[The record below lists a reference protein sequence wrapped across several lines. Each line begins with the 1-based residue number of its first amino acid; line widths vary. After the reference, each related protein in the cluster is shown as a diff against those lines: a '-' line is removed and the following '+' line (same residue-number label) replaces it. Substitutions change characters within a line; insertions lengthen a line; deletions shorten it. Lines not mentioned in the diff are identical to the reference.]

1 MSRLRGCG
9 SDGRLLNAMSCSRL
23 LYKLFSLFP
32 KQNGLIV
39 KTKAVNVL
47 RLSLLE
53 MEMSGLYCVRIFN
66 FKNCSLSYWC
76 EFHKKN
82 VQLILDWNWDR
93 IPNFWSG
100 SKQTS
105 AAPFTIYL
113 CKMTFM
119 TIKYWSTL
127 RTVEDTLHI
136 LLYQICS
143 QDLIL
148 DSKIKGTL
156 ISLVCRLVFV
166 FNGW

>member
-1 MSRLRGCG
+1 MSRLRCYG
-9 SDGRLLNAMSCSRL
+9 SDGRLPNAMSCSRL

-53 MEMSGLYCVRIFN
+53 MKCLGCIV
-66 FKNCSLSYWC
+66 W
-76 EFHKKN
+76 EFLILKIAAWVTDVSFIKKN

-113 CKMTFM
+113 CKMAFM
-119 TIKYWSTL
+119 TIKLNIGQLWEQL
-127 RTVEDTLHI
+127 KI
-136 LLYQICS
+136 LYIYCC
-143 QDLIL
+143 
-148 DSKIKGTL
+148 IKYAVKT
-156 ISLVCRLVFV
+156 
-166 FNGW
+166 